1 MSKTDQLTRAELPG
15 SSASRIQG
23 NPQDERRQRMRERER
38 ERETRPRYA
47 AESGSCAVFH
57 HRLYTLSWY
66 ISKGQIS
73 IQT

>member
-38 ERETRPRYA
+38 PDQDMQQSLVVELFFTIAFIP
-47 AESGSCAVFH
+47 
-57 HRLYTLSWY
+57 
-66 ISKGQIS
+66 
-73 IQT
+73 